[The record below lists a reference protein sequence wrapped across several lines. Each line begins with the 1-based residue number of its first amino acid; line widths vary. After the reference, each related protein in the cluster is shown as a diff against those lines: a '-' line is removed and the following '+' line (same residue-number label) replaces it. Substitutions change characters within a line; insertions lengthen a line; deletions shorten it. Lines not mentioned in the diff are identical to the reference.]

1 MRTMEKVLPEVPRGK
16 QLKKRQRYYESVTEK
31 RKRVAFFSGCL
42 MDTMFRQT
50 NESTTKLLQYAG
62 CEIIVPE
69 GQNCCGALHGHSG
82 EREQARKLAKRN
94 IIAFEEAQVDFIV
107 TNAGGCGG
115 FLIDYG
121 YLLKD
126 DPKWSERAKAF
137 SEKIVDISELLVRLD
152 FHKNHLLGQGET
164 ITFQDSCHLRNGQ
177 KTYEEPR
184 QLLRTIENSFY
195 VEMRD
200 ADRCCG
206 SAGIYNMIEPEMSMQ
221 VLDYKMKQAKR
232 TEAHVI
238 VTANPGCYL
247 QMKLG
252 VEREG
257 LSNQV
262 KVVQIADYLLDTYEH
277 AQQFVTRE
285 Q

>member
-1 MRTMEKVLPEVPRGK
+1 MRSMEKVLPEVPRGK
-16 QLKKRQRYYESVTEK
+16 QLKKRQRYYESLTEK
-31 RKRVAFFSGCL
+31 RKKVAFFSGCL

-50 NESTTKLLQYAG
+50 NEATTKLLQYAG
-62 CEIIVPE
+62 CEIVVPE

-82 EREQARKLAKRN
+82 ERDQARDLAKRN
-94 IIAFEEAQVDFIV
+94 IAAFEEAEVDYIV

-115 FLIDYG
+115 FLVDYS

-126 DPKWSERAKAF
+126 DPKWSKRAKAF
-137 SEKIVDISELLVRLD
+137 SEKIVDISELLFKLD
-152 FHKNHLLGQGET
+152 FHEGVFQGSGET

-177 KTYEEPR
+177 KTFTEPR
-184 QLLRTIENSFY
+184 KLLQSVENISY
-195 VEMRD
+195 VEMRN

-221 VLDYKMKQAKR
+221 VLDYKMKQAKH
-232 TEAHVI
+232 TQANVI
-238 VTANPGCYL
+238 ITANPGCYL

-257 LSNQV
+257 LADQV
-262 KVVQIADYLLDTYEH
+262 KVMQITDYLLETYER
-277 AQQFVTRE
+277 ANKAVVSE
-285 Q
+285 